1 MRVHVRRWEG
11 QLVSCGG
18 GLEIIGDIWDKIYV
32 KMSNRVCFW
41 KENMS
46 LTWQDIWKHILNGIG
61 MVEISKTK
69 CRLVVALPAG
79 FILSTF
85 PGPFHSKNTQS

>member
-32 KMSNRVCFW
+32 KMGNRVCFW

-46 LTWQDIWKHILNGIG
+46 LTWQDIWKTYIEWNRYGRNFKDK
-61 MVEISKTK
+61 V
-69 CRLVVALPAG
+69 
-79 FILSTF
+79 
-85 PGPFHSKNTQS
+85 